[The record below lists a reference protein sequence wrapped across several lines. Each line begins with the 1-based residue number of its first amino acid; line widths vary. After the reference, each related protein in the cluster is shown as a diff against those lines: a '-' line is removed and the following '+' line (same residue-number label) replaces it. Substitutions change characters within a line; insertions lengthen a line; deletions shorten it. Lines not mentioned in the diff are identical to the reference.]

1 MAERIA
7 YLEAVVGADITAFR
21 KGMRDV
27 RNETG
32 ILSEQL
38 AGVAGVGRSLTLS
51 LTAPLVAMG
60 TYFGQAASE
69 FDAAMRNIN
78 SIAFLSDGA
87 LAGLSERV
95 LQFGASIRGGPTAAA
110 ETLYTVFSA
119 GLTNIDQAFSA
130 MEIGTR
136 TAEAGLANVITT
148 TEGLVAAALT
158 FGDTSESAFLRFS
171 DATTLAVQLGVGS
184 MDVFNTG
191 MSNVIGTGAVVG
203 ATFEDMAATLA
214 FLSQRGLSFASA
226 GTYLNN
232 AMSKLIRPGTELQAI
247 FQQIGVESGTELLD
261 TFGGIEGALRR
272 IYQEVGSNEQA
283 WASFFPD
290 VRGFKAVSRLFTLF
304 EEDGTDAVSEFFDTF
319 EGKMANGGI
328 TMAAWEEQMKSFA
341 ATFDLFKSAGK
352 AVAIVLGQQL
362 LPIITP
368 FLQKITSLMVS
379 FTELNPE
386 VHRFVVIIGMIA
398 AAIGPVLWLAGSFL
412 STLTPLGILFK
423 VLVAGGAAFATS
435 FNDLSSSIGA
445 SATGIQGALNPLITA
460 VGNFFDILNLDGS
473 SSQPTIEPIVVE
485 TSDWLQV
492 ETPKSLWDIYQEMG
506 YDDAGIDWNDFVRR
520 ATAAGWDGQAI
531 TSEDVLNIDFDGIV
545 NDLQINGERI
555 ATTAATTFSS
565 DNLFGEMEG
574 NTLGDRFRIAIATV
588 WPIISRELGNLWTQ
602 FSAWADANAGAALD
616 ALAGVFSGSTDT
628 NGQSPIYQAIRNLL
642 DGDLTGAI
650 NAVVPGAG
658 DRLQAAIGGDWGQ
671 AIQNAFPQISTA
683 LGTLFGN
690 FRTWF
695 ETEGLPSIS
704 RGIGFVIGRIPVLI
718 GQALGALGDLIKGN
732 DWNDTAGAFGDQVGS
747 PLMEG
752 FQDAFAD
759 VEMGTNPFETTV
771 NGIVTM
777 FTTAVVA
784 AFALGLVLPA
794 GFGSAVMTSLGAG
807 LLRAPISGAM
817 WALGFLAS
825 KIMAGLSVAVGA
837 ASAAA
842 APVVAAIGTALT
854 GATAAISTAAAGI
867 GTALMGALTF
877 AGTAA
882 STAAASLVTGIGAA
896 LALLAPV
903 LAFGAITLSIAS
915 IAAVVISPEARQVV
929 MDAGRSLIDGMF
941 GEGAHENLNRSVEN
955 AAYRVA
961 AGLAEAS
968 GNTDLAMRFRSMI
981 VGTDEVEL
989 TNVQQQIVD
998 SFGDTPTAT
1007 LDTLTLQATN
1017 LIYDLSSGA
1026 NMGPAD
1032 ASRDAALSDWLP
1044 KIEVPA
1050 EDIITF
1056 TNPEGL
1062 QTQVTT
1068 LVEGLATQAA
1078 AASAPGSAGD
1088 ATIAAQNFTQP
1099 FTTAFNDTFGPAGT
1113 VTTTWST
1120 FVTDYGT
1127 DMAALVTSSLQ
1138 LETSILPKFNTFAV
1152 NLTTAKDSIVLVLGQ
1167 IKTAVDEM
1175 VLAFGNIPTTI
1186 TVPTVSGG
1194 TPDGSHAGGLNRVP
1208 YDGYMAQL
1216 HRGERV
1222 LTRAEA
1228 SAADRGLP
1236 LGNMRSSGTTNT
1248 SYTTNAVTINGVT
1261 DTDRLIR
1268 DLRRKGIDL
1277 DDRR

>member
-38 AGVAGVGRSLTLS
+38 AGVAGVGRSLTLG

-78 SIAFLSDGA
+78 SIAFLSEGA
-87 LAGLSERV
+87 LSGLSDRV
-95 LQFGASIRGGPTAAA
+95 LQFGGSIRGGPVAAA

-158 FGDTSESAFLRFS
+158 FGDTSEAAFLRFS

-232 AMSKLIRPGTELQAI
+232 AMSKLIRPGEELQAV
-247 FQQIGVESGTELLD
+247 FAKIGVASGTELLD

-319 EGKMANGGI
+319 EGKMAAGGI
-328 TMAAWEEQMKSFA
+328 TMDAWQEQMKSFA
-341 ATFDLFKSAGK
+341 ATMDLFKSAGK

-368 FLQKITSLMVS
+368 FLQKITELMVS
-379 FTELNPE
+379 FTELNPS
-386 VHRFVVIIGMIA
+386 VHRFVVVLGLIG
-398 AAIGPVLWLAGSFL
+398 AAIGPILWLAGSFL
-412 STLTPLGILFK
+412 STLTPLGIMFK
-423 VLVAGGAAFATS
+423 LLVAGGAAFATS
-435 FNDLSSSIGA
+435 FDQLAGNISGA
-445 SATGIQGALNPLITA
+445 ASGITGTLGPLITA
-460 VGNFFDILNLDGS
+460 VENFFNILNLNGAGGDE
-473 SSQPTIEPIVVE
+473 PTFTPISVE
-485 TSDWLQV
+485 TTDWLQI

-531 TSEDVLNIDFDGIV
+531 TSEDVLHIDFEGITT
-545 NDLQINGERI
+545 DLQIGGERI
-555 ATTAATTFSS
+555 TTAVTQ
-565 DNLFGEMEG
+565 NLSGTGLMSGITDE
-574 NTLGDRFRIAIATV
+574 NSLGTRFRIAVATV
-588 WPIISRELGNLWTQ
+588 WPIVSRELETLWTN
-602 FSAWADANAGAALD
+602 FKGWADQNGAAILD
-616 ALAGVFSGSTDT
+616 TLAGVFDGSSDS
-628 NGQSPIYQAIRNLL
+628 NGQSPIYNAVRNLL
-642 DGDLTGAI
+642 DGDIIGAI
-650 NAVVPGAG
+650 NAVIPGAG
-658 DRLQAAIGGDWGQ
+658 DKLNAAIGSDWGQ

-695 ETEGLPSIS
+695 ENEGLPSIA

-718 GQALGALGDLIKGN
+718 GQALGALGNLVKGN
-732 DWNDTAGAFGDQVGS
+732 DWGATAGQFGDQVGT
-747 PLMEG
+747 PLIEG
-752 FQDAFAD
+752 FQDAFSD
-759 VEMGTNPFETTV
+759 VEMGTNPFETAI
-771 NGIVTM
+771 NAIVTT
-777 FTTAVVA
+777 FTGLVVS
-784 AFALGLVLPA
+784 AFALGLILPA
-794 GFGSAVMTSLGAG
+794 GFGSAVMTSIGAG

-825 KIMAGLSVAVGA
+825 KIMAGLSVAF
-837 ASAAA
+837 AAA
-842 APVVAAIGTALT
+842 TGGATAAATAIGTAISSAGGIG
-854 GATAAISTAAAGI
+854 GAAAAIGAKLMAG
-867 GTALMGALTF
+867 LTF

-882 STAAASLVTGIGAA
+882 TTAATGLMTAVSSA
-896 LALLAPV
+896 LALLTPV
-903 LAFGAITLSIAS
+903 LAIGGAILSIAAL
-915 IAAVVISPEARQVV
+915 AAVIISPEARQAVV
-929 MDAGRSLIDGMF
+929 DAGRSLIDSAF
-941 GEGAHENLNRSVEN
+941 GAGTHEAINRSVEN
-955 AAYRVA
+955 TAYEMA
-961 AGLAEAS
+961 AGIAEAT
-968 GNTDLAMRFRSMI
+968 GNTDLAVKFRSMI
-981 VGTDEVEL
+981 VEPVDAGNVTLETPITTIESLTCDVNWVEL
-989 TNVQQQIVD
+989 
-998 SFGDTPTAT
+998 
-1007 LDTLTLQATN
+1007 N
-1017 LIYDLSSGA
+1017 LA
-1026 NMGPAD
+1026 NASIDM
-1032 ASRDAALSDWLP
+1032 SRDADTDSWIPRIDVA
-1044 KIEVPA
+1044 A

-1056 TNPEGL
+1056 TGTEGL

-1078 AASAPGSAGD
+1078 SATASGSAGD

-1099 FTTAFNDTFGPAGT
+1099 FTTAFNDTFGPTGT

-1120 FVTDYGT
+1120 FVTDYGA
-1127 DMAALVTSSLQ
+1127 DMATLVTESLK
-1138 LETSILPKFNTFAV
+1138 LDAEILPKFTTFAT
-1152 NLTTAKDSIVLVLGQ
+1152 NLTPAKNSIVSILGE
-1167 IKTAVDEM
+1167 IKAAVNEM
-1175 VLAFGNIPTTI
+1175 VLAFGTIPTTI
-1186 TVPTVSGG
+1186 TVPTVTGG
-1194 TPDGSHAGGLNRVP
+1194 SPDGSHAGGLNSVP
-1208 YDGYMAQL
+1208 YDGYIAKL

-1222 LTRAEA
+1222 LTRGEA
-1228 SAADRGLP
+1228 NAQDRGLP
-1236 LGNMRSSGTTNT
+1236 LGQMNSGGATLAPAYVTNT
-1248 SYTTNAVTINGVT
+1248 VTINGAT
-1261 DTDRLIR
+1261 DTDRLLR
-1268 DLRRKGIDL
+1268 ELRRKGINL